1 MSKLQELKEY
11 MSQMKLKK
19 VLLGGY
25 SKEDVQ
31 LKIDMMYAMFEK
43 VMKDQEAKEAELIA
57 QLEERLNKLVE
68 EKMQM
73 EEEKIEMRNSYK
85 SCCENMLNEYKVSL
99 KTLSGEFS
107 RILDNVSNI
116 QKMIDEESIFEGLE
130 HAFIEMD
137 QEVITKN
144 EEAVEKEE
152 IIE

>member
-43 VMKDQEAKEAELIA
+43 IMKDQEAKEAELIA

-144 EEAVEKEE
+144 EEAVEIEE

>member
-144 EEAVEKEE
+144 EKAVEIEE

>member
-1 MSKLQELKEY
+1 MNKLQEMKEY

-43 VMKDQEAKEAELIA
+43 AMKEQEAKEEELIA
-57 QLEERLNKLVE
+57 QFEERLNKLVE
-68 EKMQM
+68 EKMHL
-73 EEEKIEMRNSYK
+73 EEEQIEMRNSYK
-85 SCCENMLNEYKVSL
+85 SCCENMLSEYKISL

-137 QEVITKN
+137 QEVISTN
-144 EEAVEKEE
+144 EEVVEMEE
-152 IIE
+152 NIE

>member
-144 EEAVEKEE
+144 EEAVEIEE

>member
-1 MSKLQELKEY
+1 
-11 MSQMKLKK
+11 
-19 VLLGGY
+19 
-25 SKEDVQ
+25 
-31 LKIDMMYAMFEK
+31 
-43 VMKDQEAKEAELIA
+43 
-57 QLEERLNKLVE
+57 
-68 EKMQM
+68 
-73 EEEKIEMRNSYK
+73 MRNSYK

-99 KTLSGEFS
+99 KALSGEFS

-144 EEAVEKEE
+144 EKAVEIEE

>member
-1 MSKLQELKEY
+1 MSKLKELKEY

-99 KTLSGEFS
+99 KALSGEFS

-144 EEAVEKEE
+144 EKAVEIEE